1 MAEIDDGAA
10 LLFRTIQPKASQLS
24 AHARDALNTAFD
36 GKKVSVADA
45 RLFFDFL
52 SSSDHP
58 GDTALSGVIADQNI
72 VFTTKKKTVKLKS
85 DPAQRHPAHA
95 AVEAALSRV
104 PSLPPSIP
112 TAKPEAAPT
121 TKSTVK
127 KTSAPTA
134 GKLSTQKATL
144 KSLLA
149 KLSSASARRKAVRT
163 AGRTGLPQPV

>member
-10 LLFRTIQPKASQLS
+10 LIFRTIQSTSPQLS
-24 AHARDALNTAFD
+24 AAARDALEAAFD
-36 GKKVSVADA
+36 GKKVTIADA
-45 RLFFDFL
+45 KLFFDL
-52 SSSDHP
+52 LVRSDHP
-58 GDTALSGVIADQNI
+58 GDAALSGVIVGQNI

-104 PSLPPSIP
+104 PNATP
-112 TAKPEAAPT
+112 AAPSTET

-127 KTSAPTA
+127 RISTTTTAAGKTSTHR
-134 GKLSTQKATL
+134 STL

-163 AGRTGLPQPV
+163 AGRTGPPQPV